1 MFAFSRYPLFETI
14 NHFPCKRGCE
24 WHAMSVLLSAKDSV
38 NFSFLLFKQPFKIHS
53 NQLSYIWLP
62 CGNTR
67 THPLVSVVC
76 HWLEEIFIPG
86 CIWNIH
92 QHLKMSKC
100 LQMVRVNV
108 QMTCLFVVTDVVML
122 VWWPTWWCSHQAYT
136 SSSRRP
142 EVMFAE
148 AFCFLAFQTK
158 IKDHSLARNG
168 KWK

>member
-1 MFAFSRYPLFETI
+1 MRNVCFLKIPSVWNNQPLSLQAWLWVACHVSAVI
-14 NHFPCKRGCE
+14 CKGQC
-24 WHAMSVLLSAKDSV
+24 
-38 NFSFLLFKQPFKIHS
+38 FSFLLFKQPFKIHS
-53 NQLSYIWLP
+53 NQPSYIWLP

-100 LQMVRVNV
+100 FQMVRVNV
-108 QMTCLFVVTDVVML
+108 QMTCLLVVTDVVML
-122 VWWPTWWCSHQAYT
+122 VWWPTWWCSHWVYT

-142 EVMFAE
+142 AVMFAE
-148 AFCFLAFQTK
+148 GILLLGLP
-158 IKDHSLARNG
+158 D
-168 KWK
+168 